1 MKKISYVLVLVL
13 ALTAMLISACGGSAA
28 ISASDSTAVGG
39 GKPQASPVE
48 FTGVIESINGN
59 QWSIN
64 GQTITVDPSVVR
76 DGPFS
81 VGDTVK
87 VEVQVQTDGSMV
99 VNRVESPSAADNS
112 NDANSND
119 VNSNDVNSND
129 VNSNDANSNSNGNG
143 NTNDGLVIDNSST
156 EAFGKVDSITPDA
169 VVIAGQAFTIAN
181 GAEFKNQIQAGNFVK
196 VHFLLNADGTMS
208 ITQIEI
214 WDPALVGHDNSN
226 SNTNSN
232 DDNGNASNSNDD
244 NGNASTSNDDNGN
257 DSNSN
262 DDSSID
268 DNGNDDKSNDD
279 NGGGDNSGGDNGGGG
294 DNSGSDDGGGDD
306 SGGGDD

>member
-1 MKKISYVLVLVL
+1 MKKLSYVLVLVL
-13 ALTAMLISACGGSAA
+13 ALTAMLVSACGGSAA
-28 ISASDSTAVGG
+28 TDSTAVGG

-48 FTGVIESINGN
+48 FTGVIESINGD

-64 GQTITVDPSVVR
+64 GQTITVDPAVVR
-76 DGPFS
+76 DGPFG

-112 NDANSND
+112 ND
-119 VNSNDVNSND
+119 VNSND
-129 VNSNDANSNSNGNG
+129 VNSNDANSNDANSNSNGND
-143 NTNDGLVIDNSST
+143 NTNDGLVIDNSNT
-156 EAFGKVDSITPDA
+156 EAFGKVDSITLDT

-214 WDPALVGHDNSN
+214 WDPALVDGNGNSN

-244 NGNASTSNDDNGN
+244 NGNASNSNDDNGN

-262 DDSSID
+262 DD
-268 DNGNDDKSNDD
+268 NGGNSNNDD
-279 NGGGDNSGGDNGGGG
+279 GGSGDNSN
-294 DNSGSDDGGGDD
+294 DDGGGNSND
-306 SGGGDD
+306 SGGGNSNGG